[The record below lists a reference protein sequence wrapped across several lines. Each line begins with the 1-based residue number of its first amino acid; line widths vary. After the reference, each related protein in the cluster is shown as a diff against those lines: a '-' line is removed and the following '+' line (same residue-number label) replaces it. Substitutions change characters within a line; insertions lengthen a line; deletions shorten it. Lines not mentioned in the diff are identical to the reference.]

1 MEYNGA
7 ELFEIP
13 YGIQNTKINLLSNNE
28 KLKSQDFSPNGK
40 YGVEIANGGPMR
52 LLPGNVK
59 GGQLTRVGFE
69 QAYHLGQGLFCWF
82 LLSNWPKQTR
92 KSGTF
97 LREKYDI
104 KDLNEVYCR
113 STAFQ
118 RTIETMQGIITG
130 IKPNQSVD
138 IDIADNDQEILIFQ
152 REVLDQ
158 NLEIKKI
165 RQILHDAVAE
175 DPVNLELV
183 KSSNIEVKLK
193 SRA

>member
-69 QAYHLGQGLFCWF
+69 QAYDLGQGLFC
-82 LLSNWPKQTR
+82 
-92 KSGTF
+92 
-97 LREKYDI
+97 
-104 KDLNEVYCR
+104 
-113 STAFQ
+113 
-118 RTIETMQGIITG
+118 
-130 IKPNQSVD
+130 
-138 IDIADNDQEILIFQ
+138 
-152 REVLDQ
+152 
-158 NLEIKKI
+158 
-165 RQILHDAVAE
+165 
-175 DPVNLELV
+175 
-183 KSSNIEVKLK
+183 
-193 SRA
+193 